1 MRTNEQHNSIFLNT
15 LTNDHSVIGELLC
28 YTKNKFSS
36 RKIID
41 ESLEKEEP
49 YISTW
54 NTYKTE
60 SEKIGVFE
68 MLKSKFKQFRF
79 PIQKNISLQQDY
91 RNATLKGASTNKIP
105 MATGLVLNEPKSLKL
120 EVYQSIAGKVPV
132 LIVPNNDDFNT
143 IIQALSYKNEP
154 VKIPH
159 SMGAALINGINN
171 WDRIDTL
178 KKEWQQANPFE
189 NWNIYFKKHIIPNT
203 SLYKDKLIILS
214 TKPYS
219 GVSANSLNI
228 SSKDWKK
235 YSLTI
240 RLEHE
245 CTHLFTLKHYGH
257 MANNMHDEL
266 IADYMGI
273 HKVLGKFNS
282 NWFFNFIGLENF
294 PEYRFGARL
303 ENYLGNPPLSKEAFN
318 ILKIIIKNATDNIAN
333 FDKYLG
339 KTQSSED
346 QIRSLESICSLGL
359 IEIAADK
366 EGQRL
371 LSSYQK
377 NMPTISQT
385 IDLA

>member
-15 LTNDHSVIGELLC
+15 LTNNHSVIGELLC

-60 SEKIGVFE
+60 SKKIGVFE
-68 MLKSKFKQFRF
+68 MLKSKFKQFQF

-91 RNATLKGASTNKIP
+91 RNATLKGATTNNIP
-105 MATGLVLNEPKSLKL
+105 LATGLVLNEPKALKI

-132 LIVPNNDDFNT
+132 LTVPNNDDFNSL
-143 IIQALSYKNEP
+143 IQAFSYKNEP
-154 VKIPH
+154 VKIPY

-189 NWNIYFKKHIIPNT
+189 NWNIYFKEYIAPNP

-228 SSKDWKK
+228 SSQDWSA

-273 HKVLGKFNS
+273 SKALNKFNS
-282 NWFFNFIGLENF
+282 NWFSNFIGLENF
-294 PEYRFGARL
+294 PEYRLGARL

-318 ILKIIIKNATDNIAN
+318 ILKIIIKNATDNIAA
-333 FDKYLG
+333 FDNYLG

-346 QIRSLESICSLGL
+346 QIRRLESICSLDL

-377 NMPTISQT
+377 NAPKISQT